1 MSNFARPAP
10 NWQHRPTTLFMLARY
25 ADRDQIVVDTTYQR
39 PFGYWDADDRVALFD
54 TIFEGGDIGKMVFAD
69 LGWRGNSKEK
79 LLEIISR
86 MNELRSSDQVILTAI
101 TSFSEVEPIPQDTLL
116 YYYARRKGLELRRI
130 VGCYVGRYA
139 GGYTEGLRVLVPKGW
154 PTISLY
160 YAFDHS
166 DSYYPVII
174 SSGLATISDQWDVT
188 FPVSSESDLHLAINE
203 IEEYLTEYGAMF
215 AFDLGGIYTPRGVI

>member
-1 MSNFARPAP
+1 MSSLTIYSKWRLTIIIYYDKTMSKNILESLILKATVAQVTRHDCNLTILCDGHDRLSVPSAL
-10 NWQHRPTTLFMLARY
+10 WQDVLTRSS
-25 ADRDQIVVDTTYQR
+25 
-39 PFGYWDADDRVALFD
+39 
-54 TIFEGGDIGKMVFAD
+54 DIR
-69 LGWRGNSKEK
+69 L
-79 LLEIISR
+79 ISR